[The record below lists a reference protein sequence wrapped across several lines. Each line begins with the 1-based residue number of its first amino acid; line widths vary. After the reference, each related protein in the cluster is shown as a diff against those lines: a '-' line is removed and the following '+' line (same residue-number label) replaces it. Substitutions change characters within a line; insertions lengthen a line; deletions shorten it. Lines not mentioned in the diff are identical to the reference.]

1 MKQWL
6 SLGAFT
12 VLYFCFPYFLLA
24 QKAGSPQVR
33 IKRAI
38 SPIELDGVADEAA
51 WREADVARDYWQTF
65 PMDTSRATAK
75 TEFRMTYDDKFVYIA
90 AVCYRTTQEDYFV
103 TTSLRR
109 DFRGGGVDL
118 LTFIFDPFQ
127 DQTTAFL
134 FGINPFGV
142 QREGLIS
149 NGGNVSEDFDLSW
162 DNKWYSAVEVYEDYW
177 LAELAIP
184 FKTLR
189 FKEGSQTWNLN
200 TYRQDSHINERSI
213 WSRVP
218 RNFLPFSLAFPG
230 SMLWDEP
237 LPKPGTNVSLIPYV
251 SGNVSKNHLE
261 GTATVAGLNAGGDAK
276 IAVTPSLNLDLT
288 INPDF
293 SQVEVDQQV
302 TNIDRFEIFFPE
314 RRQFFLENADLFAS
328 FGSERARPFF
338 SRRIGV
344 AIDSVTGV
352 NVQNSILGGARLSGR
367 VNKQWRVGLMNIQ
380 TGQDARINQP
390 SVNYT
395 VGAVQ
400 RQLFARSNLAAIFVN
415 KQAMTIGEFGIQP
428 NRFNRLAGLDYNLA
442 SANSK
447 WTGKV
452 YYHRSFDPDRPKDT
466 YSHGVNLFY
475 STPQWEVTWEHQLT
489 GRNFNAEVGFVPR
502 IGIRRAS
509 LMGQRTFYPRSTTVN
524 RHGPGVWQQVQWNPE
539 AGVTDHSTFLF
550 YDVRFLN
557 TSTLLVSLEHTYVQL
572 LNRFNPTGRGD
583 DFVVGEEFS
592 AKGLSMEYRSDTRR
606 LFSYE
611 FETYHG
617 EYYGGYLHS
626 FIGEFNYRWQPYG
639 LFTLNLNYNRIRL
652 PTPYATDN
660 LWLIGPRLD
669 LTFTR
674 SLFFTTFV
682 QYNSQSQNININS
695 RLQWRFQPVS
705 DLFIVY
711 TDNYFPE
718 PFNVKNRALVV
729 KLNYWLN
736 L

>member
-1 MKQWL
+1 MKL
-6 SLGAFT
+6 
-12 VLYFCFPYFLLA
+12 FLLLYIAGLFSTNLLPA
-24 QKAGSPQVR
+24 QEVLPPQVN
-33 IKRAI
+33 IKKAS
-38 SPIELDGVADEAA
+38 SPIKLDGVANEAA
-51 WREADVARDYWQTF
+51 WLEADVARDYWQTF
-65 PMDTSRATAK
+65 PMDTSLATAK
-75 TEFRMTYDDKFVYIA
+75 TEFRMTYDDKFIYVA
-90 AVCYRTTQEDYFV
+90 AVCYKTTEGDYFV
-103 TTSLRR
+103 TPSLRR
-109 DFRGGGVDL
+109 DFRGSGIDL

-127 DQTTAFL
+127 DETTAFL
-134 FGINPFGV
+134 FGVNPFGV

-149 NGGNVSEDFDLSW
+149 NGGSTSEDFDLSW
-162 DNKWYSAVEVYEDYW
+162 DNKWYSAVQVYDDYW

-184 FKTLR
+184 FSTLR
-189 FKEGSQTWNLN
+189 FKEGATAWNIN
-200 TYRQDSHINERSI
+200 SYRQDSHLNERSI

-230 SMLWDEP
+230 KLRWDEP
-237 LPKPGTNVSLIPYV
+237 LRKPGANVSLIPYV
-251 SGNVSKNHLE
+251 SGSVGKDYLE
-261 GTATVAGLNAGGDAK
+261 GTATASGFGAGGDAK

-344 AIDSVTGV
+344 AIDSATGV

-367 VNKQWRVGLMNIQ
+367 VNRQWRVGLMNIQ
-380 TGQDARINQP
+380 TGRDRAINQP
-390 SVNYT
+390 SINYT

-400 RQLFARSNLAAIFVN
+400 RQLFERSNIAALFVN
-415 KQAMTIGEFGIQP
+415 KQAMATGEFGIQP
-428 NRFNRLAGLDYNLA
+428 NQFNRLAGLDYNLA
-442 SANSK
+442 SANNR
-447 WTGKV
+447 WNGKA
-452 YYHRSFDPDRPKDT
+452 YYHRSFDPHQPKDT
-466 YSHGVNLFY
+466 YSHGASLLF
-475 STPQWEVTWEHQLT
+475 STLNWEINWNHQLT

-502 IGIRRAS
+502 PGVQRAS
-509 LMGQRTFYPRSTTVN
+509 LAVERRFYPNSRTVQ
-524 RHGPGVWQQVQWNPE
+524 RHGPGVWQQMQWNPTT
-539 AGVTDHSTFLF
+539 GVTDHSTFLF
-550 YDVRFLN
+550 YNVNFLN
-557 TSTLLVSLEHTYVQL
+557 TSSLMVSLEHEYVRL
-572 LNRFNPTGRGD
+572 LRNFNPTGRGE
-583 DFVVGEEFS
+583 DFLTDEEFS
-592 AKGLSMEYRSDTRR
+592 ARGVFLGYESDARR

-611 FETYHG
+611 FETFHG
-617 EYYGGYLHS
+617 EYYNGYLHS
-626 FIGEFNYRWQPYG
+626 FEGEFNYRAQPYG
-639 LFTLNLNYNRIRL
+639 LLTLNLTYNRIRL
-652 PTPYATDN
+652 PEPYATAN

-682 QYNSQSQNININS
+682 QYNNQTENININS
-695 RLQWRFQPVS
+695 RFQWRFQPVS

-718 PFNVKNRALVV
+718 PFSVKNRALVV

>member
-51 WREADVARDYWQTF
+51 WLEADVARDYWQTF

-452 YYHRSFDPDRPKDT
+452 YYHRSFEPRPTQRYVLSRSELVLQHSPVGSYLGAPTDWAEFQCGGGFCASHR
-466 YSHGVNLFY
+466 YSPGIVDGATHILSSLY
-475 STPQWEVTWEHQLT
+475 YRQPPRA
-489 GRNFNAEVGFVPR
+489 GRVAAG
-502 IGIRRAS
+502 
-509 LMGQRTFYPRSTTVN
+509 TVES
-524 RHGPGVWQQVQWNPE
+524 R
-539 AGVTDHSTFLF
+539 
-550 YDVRFLN
+550 
-557 TSTLLVSLEHTYVQL
+557 
-572 LNRFNPTGRGD
+572 GRGD
-583 DFVVGEEFS
+583 
-592 AKGLSMEYRSDTRR
+592 R
-606 LFSYE
+606 
-611 FETYHG
+611 
-617 EYYGGYLHS
+617 
-626 FIGEFNYRWQPYG
+626 P
-639 LFTLNLNYNRIRL
+639 
-652 PTPYATDN
+652 
-660 LWLIGPRLD
+660 
-669 LTFTR
+669 
-674 SLFFTTFV
+674 
-682 QYNSQSQNININS
+682 
-695 RLQWRFQPVS
+695 
-705 DLFIVY
+705 
-711 TDNYFPE
+711 
-718 PFNVKNRALVV
+718 
-729 KLNYWLN
+729 
-736 L
+736 